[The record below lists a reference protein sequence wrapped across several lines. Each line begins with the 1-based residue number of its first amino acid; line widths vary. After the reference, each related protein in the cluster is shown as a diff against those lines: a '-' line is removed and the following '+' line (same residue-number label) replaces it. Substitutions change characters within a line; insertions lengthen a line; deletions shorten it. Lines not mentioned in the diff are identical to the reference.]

1 MSTSRSDRAGPAG
14 VHERVQAAFAEE
26 IPGAPGSLTGPH
38 RSPPRVPHTGAGAAV
53 AKAGNGLSSAKIINC
68 LHGGVPLPAVAGPG
82 EAQRRRD
89 ERRCLDVHPP
99 VADGARFA
107 QVLPAGPVAIAN
119 PSPPGAGADT
129 RTWPTREDRMMRR
142 PSVTAARAAA
152 VTILAAAS
160 VAACG
165 VGSVGAPDTATSGE
179 LSGTPITVGVSLSLS
194 GGSKADGQAC
204 LRGYQL
210 WAADV
215 NSNGGLLGRPVKL
228 VVLDD
233 KGNLNTARDNYTTLI
248 TARHVDLT
256 LGPSSSQLTIP
267 AAQVARRYG
276 YALVEGAGTSPAVYA
291 TKMSNLFGVSA
302 PAAQQLVPFANWV
315 ASLLPGQRPK
325 TAAYAMVDDPVA
337 DPQVQAARVIL
348 ERAGITTV
356 YNNATAPYR
365 TTTKAA
371 LTADADQVRAASPQI
386 VVIGSVGVPTV
397 AAFINEFRRLSFNPQ
412 MIIATAGPDQ
422 GQAFL
427 KAIGASRAIG
437 ASNADGI
444 MVPATWS
451 SSSPNA
457 LSHVM
462 VQEYVAQYGDAPG
475 ISGDVAQA
483 YSAGQVIADAVQSV
497 GLSQSKII
505 AFLHSSGAQVDTV
518 QGPAAWGRYEAGK
531 PAGENVRAEHFI
543 FQWQAGG
550 RFVRVLSS
558 DGQPSPD
565 IEAVKPVWTTG

>member
-1 MSTSRSDRAGPAG
+1 MTIATLAPPA
-14 VHERVQAAFAEE
+14 
-26 IPGAPGSLTGPH
+26 PTTL
-38 RSPPRVPHTGAGAAV
+38 
-53 AKAGNGLSSAKIINC
+53 AKFINYM
-68 LHGGVPLPAVAGPG
+68 HGGVTRPAVPGPG
-82 EAQRRRD
+82 GVQPRRGNPRH
-89 ERRCLDVHPP
+89 LDVHPP
-99 VADGARFA
+99 MAGGARFGP
-107 QVLPAGPVAIAN
+107 VLPAGPVAIVS
-119 PSPPGAGADT
+119 PSLLRARADT
-129 RTWPTREDRMMRR
+129 HTWHTREERMMRR
-142 PSVTAARAAA
+142 PSASAARAAA

-165 VGSVGAPDTATSGE
+165 LGSAAAPGTGTSGE

-194 GGSKADGQAC
+194 GAPRAEGQAC

-210 WAADV
+210 WADDV
-215 NSNGGLLGRPVKL
+215 NNNGGLLGRPVRL

-233 KGNLNTARDNYTTLI
+233 QGNPDTARANYTTLM
-248 TARHVDLT
+248 TTRHVDLA

-267 AAQVARRYG
+267 AARVARKYG
-276 YALVEGAGTSPAVYA
+276 YALVEGSGTSPAVYA

-302 PAAQQLVPFANWV
+302 PAAQQLVPFASWV
-315 ASLLPGQRPK
+315 ASLPPGQQPR
-325 TAAYAMVDDPVA
+325 TAAYAMADDPVA
-337 DPQVQAARVIL
+337 VPQVQAARAIL
-348 ERAGITTV
+348 ENAGITTV
-356 YNNATAPYR
+356 YNNAAAPYR

-371 LTADADQVRAASPQI
+371 LAADADQVRAASPQI
-386 VVIGSVGVPTV
+386 VIIGSVGVPMV
-397 AAFINEFRRLSFNPQ
+397 AAFINEFRRLRFNPQ

-427 KAIGASRAIG
+427 KAIGAG
-437 ASNADGI
+437 NADGI
-444 MVPATWS
+444 MVPAAWS
-451 SSSPNA
+451 SGSPNA

-462 VQEYVAQYGDAPG
+462 VQEYVAQYGDVPG
-475 ISGDVAQA
+475 INGDVAEA

-518 QGPAAWGRYEAGK
+518 QGPAAWGRYVAGK
-531 PAGENVRAEHFI
+531 PAGENVKAEHFI

-565 IEAVKPVWTTG
+565 IEAVKPVWPAG